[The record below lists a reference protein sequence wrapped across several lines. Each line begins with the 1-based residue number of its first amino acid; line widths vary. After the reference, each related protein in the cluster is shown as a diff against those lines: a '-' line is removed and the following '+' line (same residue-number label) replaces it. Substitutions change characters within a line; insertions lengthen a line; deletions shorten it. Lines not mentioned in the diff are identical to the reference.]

1 MAGRK
6 EYGVDFMLNAALNGN
21 FKGAFSSAQTEFAKL
36 GNEIRDLNR
45 TQSDVSA
52 YQKQKAAV
60 DATNSK
66 LQNLQKQYDLLK
78 QEISKTNGPTA
89 ALEREQAKLEQRIRD
104 TEIALERQN
113 QRLSA
118 TGSRLKEAG
127 VDTADLAGESARLS
141 EELGELKAQQEAAA
155 GAVRSAGQAYQ
166 EAGEGAEDFG
176 TWALEAFSAAQQ
188 D

>member
-89 ALEREQAKLEQRIRD
+89 ALEREQAKLEQRIRELKVLQRD
-104 TEIALERQN
+104 TREIALVLERYYDRRYHKN
-113 QRLSA
+113 DRY
-118 TGSRLKEAG
+118 T
-127 VDTADLAGESARLS
+127 
-141 EELGELKAQQEAAA
+141 
-155 GAVRSAGQAYQ
+155 
-166 EAGEGAEDFG
+166 F
-176 TWALEAFSAAQQ
+176 
-188 D
+188 